1 MTINSEIER
10 LFKANYEAMLRLA
23 LATVHDSDAAND
35 IVHGV
40 FASLLSTGLTAA
52 VDRVYLLRATRD
64 RALDHLRNLDAR
76 HRIAELYTLD
86 ACVGDEY
93 TECMIPD
100 YEHISRLIGS
110 SLTPQTATVVR
121 LRFYGGLKYAD
132 ISEELGISEAAVYK
146 HLRRAIEILRPIIK
160 KYGQN

>member
-1 MTINSEIER
+1 MN
-10 LFKANYEAMLRLA
+10 
-23 LATVHDSDAAND
+23 
-35 IVHGV
+35 
-40 FASLLSTGLTAA
+40 
-52 VDRVYLLRATRD
+52 
-64 RALDHLRNLDAR
+64 HLRNLDAR

-86 ACVGDEY
+86 AGVDDEDPEY
-93 TECMIPD
+93 VIPD

-121 LRFYGGLKYAD
+121 LRFYEGLKYAD

-160 KYGQN
+160 EYGQN

>member
-1 MTINSEIER
+1 
-10 LFKANYEAMLRLA
+10 
-23 LATVHDSDAAND
+23 
-35 IVHGV
+35 
-40 FASLLSTGLTAA
+40 
-52 VDRVYLLRATRD
+52 
-64 RALDHLRNLDAR
+64 
-76 HRIAELYTLD
+76 
-86 ACVGDEY
+86 
-93 TECMIPD
+93 MIPD

-121 LRFYGGLKYAD
+121 LRFYEGLKYAD